1 MQGPVQTGETSPSS
15 EKEEKPSF
23 LLSWPPGFLFA
34 MRRPLPGAWGHS
46 RRSGRPR
53 RPRGLLRLRAPVPAP
68 GQRPAWP
75 PGGRSG
81 RRGRCL
87 RAPPPGTERE
97 LDRPACGS
105 RRVIGVPSTTQVSD
119 GVTGHRR
126 PQRPRGDSGRS
137 SRARGPDAAPRAAP
151 RGQRQSGLRRA
162 MLAVS
167 RPHAANPD
175 EPEPRFP
182 CLHAAATLGPRGS
195 RGAVVAQRCLP
206 GLLAE

>member
-68 GQRPAWP
+68 GQRPAWA

-87 RAPPPGTERE
+87 RAPPPGRS
-97 LDRPACGS
+97 GS
-105 RRVIGVPSTTQVSD
+105 W
-119 GVTGHRR
+119 TG
-126 PQRPRGDSGRS
+126 
-137 SRARGPDAAPRAAP
+137 PRAAP
-151 RGQRQSGLRRA
+151 GA
-162 MLAVS
+162 PWAS
-167 RPHAANPD
+167 RPRRKSQMESPGTGGLSAHGVTAAGAPVLGALTPRRVPPRAASDKVDCAAQCSRFHAANPD